1 MTNIF
6 MISPPFRFPFS
17 QHPARLYIIFCRF
30 RFPGFRQSGKPFRD
44 FNQKRRTDTNT
55 LSHIPAKNRT
65 SMTIT
70 LPFLL
75 LSENFHTYTC
85 KFFKIG
91 RSPPT
96 PFYVPADI
104 HRRPVLNRRAIR
116 WYLPGNPAETKFSS
130 NPDNTRVFQTVWNV
144 RWPAGYR
151 FFSLP
156 SFRHRTP
163 IHSAFFGP
171 ENTFPMQAICSSNS
185 FLRPCITFRFM
196 CFHHLHHSRILATG
210 KISVCFRSKQTVS
223 RADMKLVRKTA
234 FCPSPTA
241 AFTSRI
247 TWWANR
253 HAYACRLA

>member
-1 MTNIF
+1 MIF
-6 MISPPFRFPFS
+6 PPFRFPFS
-17 QHPARLYIIFCRF
+17 QHPARPYIIFCRF

-44 FNQKRRTDTNT
+44 FNQMRRTDANT

-116 WYLPGNPAETKFSS
+116 QK
-130 NPDNTRVFQTVWNV
+130 
-144 RWPAGYR
+144 
-151 FFSLP
+151 P
-156 SFRHRTP
+156 SFRQIRTTL
-163 IHSAFFGP
+163 AFFRQLEMYAGQP
-171 ENTFPMQAICSSNS
+171 DIGFSPCRPFAIERRFILLFSGRKT
-185 FLRPCITFRFM
+185 LFR
-196 CFHHLHHSRILATG
+196 CR
-210 KISVCFRSKQTVS
+210 RSAHQTV
-223 RADMKLVRKTA
+223 
-234 FCPSPTA
+234 F
-241 AFTSRI
+241 
-247 TWWANR
+247 
-253 HAYACRLA
+253 